1 MTLWIRQLRPMPF
14 LAFSNVDYLSSY
26 LVIYSQSSIAFLDRR
41 EFSRSASWIEPENTV
56 FYLVLGSMAVT
67 MHDRLDILEFP
78 SNSLF
83 DIARRSAF
91 IGLVH
96 FYPQVSSFICV

>member
-26 LVIYSQSSIAFLDRR
+26 LVIYSQSSIAFLYRR
-41 EFSRSASWIEPENTV
+41 EFSRSASGIEPENTV
-56 FYLVLGSMAVT
+56 FYRVLVPMAVT

-78 SNSLF
+78 SIPLF
-83 DIARRSAF
+83 DISSRSTF
-91 IGLVH
+91 SGMFLS
-96 FYPQVSSFICV
+96 YPKAS